1 MVYAQETQLR
11 TPNLLTSI
19 EVSEFESRFPKG
31 MTSAEIVNVFS
42 NRGIKFSEATL
53 RKYVQQGL
61 LPRSQRVG
69 QKGKHKGSR
78 GIYPVSTIR
87 QINEIK
93 RLMAMDYTIEEI
105 QTQFAFV
112 DGEIE
117 ELKQL
122 LDTITGKLEQ
132 SSQAAEEGGLVT
144 ATVAK
149 QLDEARTTANGL
161 IGQLELAVRQIRERA
176 HIARDA
182 V

>member
-1 MVYAQETQLR
+1 MVYAEKTEIRLSK
-11 TPNLLTSI
+11 LLTSG
-19 EVSEFESRFPKG
+19 EVSDFETKHPQG
-31 MTSAEIVNVFS
+31 MTSAEIVNAFS

-61 LPRSQRVG
+61 LTRSQRVG
-69 QKGKHKGSR
+69 QKGKHKGSK
-78 GIYPVSTIR
+78 GIYPASTVR

-93 RLMAMDYTIEEI
+93 KLMLMDYTIEEI

-122 LDTITGKLEQ
+122 LERISNKLEQ
-132 SSQAAEEGGLVT
+132 SSHAAAQGGLVT
-144 ATVAK
+144 ATVTR
-149 QLDEARTTANGL
+149 QLDEAKRTAGTM
-161 IGQLELAVRQIRERA
+161 IEQLEATVRQIRERA

-182 V
+182 I